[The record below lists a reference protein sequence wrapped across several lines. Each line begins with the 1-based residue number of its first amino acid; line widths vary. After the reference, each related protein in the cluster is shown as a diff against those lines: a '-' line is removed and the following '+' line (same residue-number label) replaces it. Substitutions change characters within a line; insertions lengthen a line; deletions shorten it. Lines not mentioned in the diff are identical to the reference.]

1 MTRLLATPDDRIPL
15 PRVDG
20 RLLQTIHQAGLLGR
34 GGAGFPTAIKWRAV
48 AERSRGNAVVV
59 VNGAEGEPRS
69 QKDRLLMTTRPQL
82 ILDGAFI
89 AARVLKARR
98 IVLYIG
104 EAHES
109 ARHALLRALGQRGE
123 PERGLVSFAAAP
135 ARYVAGAEMAAIH
148 FLNDGIATPTTTP
161 PYPFERGVDGAPTL
175 VQNVETLARIAL
187 IARGTPA
194 DTTLVTLAGAVRQP
208 GVVEVPIGTTLGEA
222 VRLGGGATEAPRG
235 VLVGGYFGS
244 WMEPGEAWPAA
255 LGQLRLGCGVIGVLP
270 ASRCPVCET
279 AGIMRYLASESSAQ
293 CGPCFFGLRALAD
306 ACTRIAE
313 AGTNQDD
320 LRRLARW
327 SADVR
332 GRGAC
337 KHPDGAVIFLSSA
350 LTVFGAGPD
359 AVPPSVPPA
368 SRSRN
373 STFTPL
379 PNHARTSGI
388 SSADCSCAFLWW
400 NP

>member
-1 MTRLLATPDDRIPL
+1 
-15 PRVDG
+15 
-20 RLLQTIHQAGLLGR
+20 
-34 GGAGFPTAIKWRAV
+34 
-48 AERSRGNAVVV
+48 
-59 VNGAEGEPRS
+59 
-69 QKDRLLMTTRPQL
+69 MTTRPHL

-109 ARHALLRALGQRGE
+109 GRHALLRALGQRDE

-148 FLNDGIATPTTTP
+148 FLNEGIAMPTTTA

-175 VQNVETLARIAL
+175 VQNVETLARVAL

-194 DTTLVTLAGAVRQP
+194 DTALLTLAGAVRQP

-255 LGQLRLGCGVIGVLP
+255 LGHSAKPSVHSTRSRLQ
-270 ASRCPVCET
+270 PV
-279 AGIMRYLASESSAQ
+279 SSAQ

-306 ACTRIAE
+306 ASSHIAE
-313 AGTNQDD
+313 RGSSADD
-320 LRRLARW
+320 LRRLRRW
-327 SADVR
+327 ATDVR

-337 KHPDGAVIFLSSA
+337 KHPDGAVMFLASA
-350 LTVFGAGPD
+350 LTVFAKEFVQHEAHD
-359 AVPPSVPPA
+359 AREVR
-368 SRSRN
+368 RS
-373 STFTPL
+373 
-379 PNHARTSGI
+379 A
-388 SSADCSCAFLWW
+388 
-400 NP
+400 

>member
-1 MTRLLATPDDRIPL
+1 MTRLLGTADDRLPL
-15 PRVDG
+15 ARVDG
-20 RLLQTIHQAGLLGR
+20 RLIETIHQAGLVGR
-34 GGAGFPTAIKWRAV
+34 GGAGFSTAIKWRAV
-48 AERSRGNAVVV
+48 AERSRRNAVIV

-69 QKDRLLMTTRPQL
+69 QKDRLLMATRPHL

-109 ARHALLRALGQRGE
+109 ARQAMLRALGQRDE

-148 FLNDGIATPTTTP
+148 FLNEGIATPTTTA

-175 VQNVETLARIAL
+175 VQNVETLARVAL

-194 DTTLVTLAGAVRQP
+194 DTALLTLAP
-208 GVVEVPIGTTLGEA
+208 GVVEVPFGTTLGEA

-306 ACTRIAE
+306 ASSHIAE
-313 AGTNQDD
+313 RGSSADD
-320 LRRLARW
+320 LKRLQRW
-327 SADVR
+327 ATDVR

-337 KHPDGAVIFLSSA
+337 KHPDGAVMFLASA
-350 LTVFGAGPD
+350 LTVFANEFAQHEAHD
-359 AVPPSVPPA
+359 AREVR
-368 SRSRN
+368 RS
-373 STFTPL
+373 
-379 PNHARTSGI
+379 A
-388 SSADCSCAFLWW
+388 
-400 NP
+400 